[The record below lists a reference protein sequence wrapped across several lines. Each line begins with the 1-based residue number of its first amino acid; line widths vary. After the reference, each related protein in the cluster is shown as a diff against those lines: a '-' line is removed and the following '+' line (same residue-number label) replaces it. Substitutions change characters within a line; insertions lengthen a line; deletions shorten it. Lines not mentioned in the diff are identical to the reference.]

1 MQPSTTTY
9 NEINPP
15 SAAITL
21 LLIPSTYALITW
33 LFTLAIIPLA
43 PEPINEIS
51 SIGRFVISY
60 TLFCFALSIFVNF
73 PFANKSLSDFKTPLF
88 DNALLFTLIFTSSV
102 GLFGLYLYLISIS
115 SYLGNLNDIIYIIS
129 SENILLMRKISGEVS
144 TIGVHL
150 SYFSW
155 ISINLGMF
163 FIIRSRYSLPIKLTI
178 LAAVLLQILGN
189 LLFLDRTR
197 PMWIGIPLFVTYWY
211 SRHHLSISLNKFIL
225 YLGIVP
231 VIFFFL
237 YTSLTGKY
245 SQYGVI
251 DNLFS
256 YVTGAYGYI
265 DTLLVEDNSKD
276 MVPIRSG
283 YWIAKILELL
293 GFNFQIPDQIL
304 DFRYVPF
311 LTNVGTFIEP
321 IYSDGG
327 LLFVLIFI
335 PIIVVGL
342 DKLALVMYRQSTYL
356 GLFFWG
362 NIVFCSLISFFVPKF
377 NQMPIWLFLAIALFS
392 NALSRRTR

>member
-1 MQPSTTTY
+1 
-9 NEINPP
+9 
-15 SAAITL
+15 
-21 LLIPSTYALITW
+21 
-33 LFTLAIIPLA
+33 
-43 PEPINEIS
+43 
-51 SIGRFVISY
+51 
-60 TLFCFALSIFVNF
+60 
-73 PFANKSLSDFKTPLF
+73 
-88 DNALLFTLIFTSSV
+88 
-102 GLFGLYLYLISIS
+102 
-115 SYLGNLNDIIYIIS
+115 
-129 SENILLMRKISGEVS
+129 
-144 TIGVHL
+144 
-150 SYFSW
+150 
-155 ISINLGMF
+155 
-163 FIIRSRYSLPIKLTI
+163 
-178 LAAVLLQILGN
+178 
-189 LLFLDRTR
+189 
-197 PMWIGIPLFVTYWY
+197 
-211 SRHHLSISLNKFIL
+211 
-225 YLGIVP
+225 LGIVP

>member
-15 SAAITL
+15 SATITL
-21 LLIPSTYALITW
+21 LLIPSTYALFTW

-43 PEPINEIS
+43 PQPINEIS
-51 SIGRFVISY
+51 SIGRLVILY
-60 TLFCFALSIFVNF
+60 TLLCFVLSIFVNF

-88 DNALLFTLIFTSSV
+88 DNALLFTLIFSSLV
-102 GLFGLYLYLISIS
+102 GLVGLYLYLISIL
-115 SYLGNLNDIIYIIS
+115 SYLGDLNNIIYIIS
-129 SENILLMRKISGEVS
+129 SEDILLMRKISGEVS
-144 TIGVHL
+144 TIGVQL

-155 ISINLGMF
+155 ISINLGVF

-178 LAAVLLQILGN
+178 LAAVLLQIFGN
-189 LLFLDRTR
+189 LLFIDRTR
-197 PMWIGIPLFVTYWY
+197 PMWIGIPLLVTYWY

-231 VIFFFL
+231 IVFFFL
-237 YTSLTGKY
+237 YTNITGKY
-245 SQYGVI
+245 AQYGMV

-256 YVTGAYGYI
+256 YLTGGYGYI
-265 DTLLVEDNSKD
+265 DTLLVEDSSKD
-276 MVPIRSG
+276 MVLIRSG

-377 NQMPIWLFLAIALFS
+377 NQMPIWLFLAIALFGNS
-392 NALSRRTR
+392 LSRRTR